1 MIKMGLNITR
11 KFFISFFIVFSSI
24 FLYITFGN
32 YTKDKLEKSI
42 NENIQYQEQFVR
54 KSIEFLIDEKKNI
67 YLKRFNVMMTKEALD
82 ALKHKDRDRFYNIV
96 NLHTNRIK
104 NSDSDFRGMHV
115 ILPDNLSFIRV
126 LKPEVEDKPIAK
138 GKKPLIDKVNE
149 TKQLLT
155 SFEAG
160 KFGYFFRINIPI
172 FTDNKEYLG
181 VAEFSISVDTFTNF
195 IKNRTGYENRFL
207 VLNNK
212 NKKFLNDLPTTK
224 DNLVIFSSSDP
235 ALFKKDKNKDRIY
248 KYITIKLSPS
258 AYLELC
264 VDITTFIKDENEFN
278 RYIDL
283 MVILLSFASLVVWY
297 FYAKFDKSNLNLIK
311 KTEQLNKNI
320 EILSKNVIFSKTN
333 TKGIITEVSDAF
345 CEISGYTRE
354 QLIGK
359 PHNIV
364 RHEDMP
370 SDIFK
375 DLWES
380 IQSGKPWE
388 GEIKNKRLDGTYYWT
403 LSNVTID
410 YDQDKNILGYTSI
423 RHDITS
429 KKDFEKQHIQLVQS
443 EKMASLGEMIGNIA
457 HQWRQPL
464 SSITSTASSIQLQS
478 QLNMIDNSQII
489 KDMDH
494 IIDKTNYLSQII
506 DTFRD
511 FINDDKEKQN
521 ISIQSALE
529 KAISIVEINLKNNYI
544 DIQKEFNLSKPYNV
558 EMVEGEFSQV
568 IINIINNA
576 KDALVKNNIEKPTVK
591 VKLYDEDDSIIIAI
605 EDNGGGIPKD
615 IIAKIFEPYFT
626 TKHQS
631 QGAGLGL
638 HMSYNIIKESLH
650 GDILV
655 HNSDHGAV
663 FTIKLNTKGNS

>member
-1 MIKMGLNITR
+1 MVFLL
-11 KFFISFFIVFSSI
+11 SFVTLVIWYFYF
-24 FLYITFGN
+24 
-32 YTKDKLEKSI
+32 KLEKSNKEVI
-42 NENIQYQEQFVR
+42 N
-54 KSIEFLIDEKKNI
+54 KSKQ
-67 YLKRFNVMMTKEALD
+67 LKR
-82 ALKHKDRDRFYNIV
+82 
-96 NLHTNRIK
+96 
-104 NSDSDFRGMHV
+104 
-115 ILPDNLSFIRV
+115 
-126 LKPEVEDKPIAK
+126 
-138 GKKPLIDKVNE
+138 
-149 TKQLLT
+149 
-155 SFEAG
+155 
-160 KFGYFFRINIPI
+160 
-172 FTDNKEYLG
+172 
-181 VAEFSISVDTFTNF
+181 
-195 IKNRTGYENRFL
+195 
-207 VLNNK
+207 
-212 NKKFLNDLPTTK
+212 
-224 DNLVIFSSSDP
+224 
-235 ALFKKDKNKDRIY
+235 
-248 KYITIKLSPS
+248 
-258 AYLELC
+258 
-264 VDITTFIKDENEFN
+264 
-278 RYIDL
+278 
-283 MVILLSFASLVVWY
+283 
-297 FYAKFDKSNLNLIK
+297 
-311 KTEQLNKNI
+311 NI
-320 EILSKNVIFSKTN
+320 EILSKNVIYSKTN

-345 CEISGYTRE
+345 CEISGYKRE

-359 PHNIV
+359 PHNLV

-370 SDIFK
+370 REVFK
-375 DLWES
+375 DLWRS
-380 IQSGKPWE
+380 IQSGNSWE

-403 LSNVTID
+403 SSNVTID

-478 QLNMIDNSQII
+478 QLNMIDDSQIV

-544 DIQKEFNLSKPYNV
+544 DIHKEFNLSKPYII

-576 KDALVKNNIEKPTVK
+576 KDALVKNNIENPAVK
-591 VKLYDEDDSIIIAI
+591 VKLYDQNDFIIIAI

-615 IIAKIFEPYFT
+615 IVAKIFEPYFT

-655 HNSDHGAV
+655 HNNDHGAV
-663 FTIKLNTKGNS
+663 FTIKLNKKGKS